1 MISKYYLWTSVLVVN
16 IFLFSSC
23 LNSTD
28 DGYEYSTDAQIY
40 SIALSSVTDS
50 ASVLPSV
57 VYTINQVKKEG
68 EVLNGEI
75 FNKEPLPYLF
85 HVDSIALTIN
95 SYTSNDYYTITS
107 FSKIEVTLAPGTAS
121 STDSTYAWNGSDS
134 ISLPRLKKI
143 TTYAADGVTKKTYDF
158 KLNIYQQDPYI
169 LNWTKIGENYLTSS
183 VTTQKTIALHDSFIT
198 YYQSGTELMAMSSL
212 IASDGKNWKA
222 EKLTGIPTT
231 ILLSSLINV
240 KNQVYAL
247 DPTTGLVYH
256 STDGRNWN
264 SIQTTQKVVALYGE
278 LPFTTSGNILLAVDV
293 NGVYKFGRANNDFS
307 TIELMNDIPTG
318 LPIAQFSTM
327 NVESNSSYATRFIY
341 LSGGIT
347 SNNSN
352 NNDIWLL
359 QDNGNGS
366 ITHIVS
372 KKPVDR
378 ILKGSTLFYYD
389 NKPYLISSSSGKN
402 FLMYSDNNGASWVN
416 ADENQAFPKEIKV
429 RSNAS
434 VITDANNYI
443 WIFGGVST
451 TNTQIVDIWKGIL
464 NKYALN

>member
-1 MISKYYLWTSVLVVN
+1 MISKYFLWTSVLVVN
-16 IFLFSSC
+16 ILLFSSC

-40 SIALSSVTDS
+40 SIYLSSVTDS
-50 ASVLPSV
+50 ASVLPTV

-107 FSKIEVTLAPGTAS
+107 FSKIEITLAPGTNS

-143 TTYAADGVTKKTYDF
+143 STTAADGVTKKTYDF
-158 KLNIYQQDPYI
+158 KLNIYQEDPYI
-169 LNWTKIGENYLTSS
+169 LNWTKIGDNYLTSP

-198 YYQSGTELMAMSSL
+198 YYQSGTELMAMSSS
-212 IASDGKNWKA
+212 ISSDAKDWKA
-222 EKLTGIPTT
+222 EKLTGIPAT
-231 ILLSSLINV
+231 ILLSSFMNI
-240 KNQVYAL
+240 KNRVYAL
-247 DPTTGLVYH
+247 DEPSGIVYH
-256 STDGRNWN
+256 SSDGTNWN
-264 SIQTTQKVVALYGE
+264 SLQTTQKVAALFGE
-278 LPFTTSGNILLAVDV
+278 LPFTSSGNILLAVDL
-293 NGVYKFGRANNDFS
+293 NGTYKFARANNDFS
-307 TIELMNDIPTG
+307 TIELMNEIPAG
-318 LPIAQFSTM
+318 LPITQFSTM
-327 NVESNSSYATRFIY
+327 NIESNSSYATRFIY
-341 LSGGIT
+341 LSGGI
-347 SNNSN
+347 SADNKN
-352 NNDIWLL
+352 NNNIWLL
-359 QDNGNGS
+359 QDNGNGA

-372 KKPVDR
+372 KMPVDR
-378 ILKGSTLFYYD
+378 VLKGSTLFFYD
-389 NKPYLISSSSGKN
+389 NKPYVISSSSGKN
-402 FLMYSDNNGASWVN
+402 FLMYSDNNGAEWIK